1 MKIDKEATNMSNQMK
16 RDKSVELNKDKAKQE
31 KKEKERLEKER
42 KEREKKEKE
51 RLEKERKER
60 LEKERKEREKSMK
73 KSSSNLNQSQPP
85 PPQITSSATTSDI
98 NRLDTSEFNQQQQSQ
113 SQQPQIQ
120 QGGLPSSKS
129 ENVLSIFKKSSKSD
143 SKTKKQDTSAVQAP
157 LPKGN
162 FRCQVVYLDETVV
175 PFDLDKNAI
184 GEDLMSNV
192 CTHLELYEK
201 EYFSLTYRDVN
212 NMKFWLDHDKKIKTQ
227 LKGNI
232 GTVEPVFSFEVKF
245 YPPEPNVLQ
254 EEITR
259 YLLTLQ
265 LRHDIMDGKLPCTF
279 VTHALLGSYTAQA
292 ELGDYEDATQG
303 MLNSQQNING
313 LSGFDYLE
321 GFCFAP
327 NQTPELLAAI
337 AEFHKDHK

>member
-1 MKIDKEATNMSNQMK
+1 MKIDKEANMSNQMK
-16 RDKSVELNKDKAKQE
+16 RDKSADLSKDRAKQE

-51 RLEKERKER
+51 RLEKERKD
-60 LEKERKEREKSMK
+60 REKSMK
-73 KSSSNLNQSQPP
+73 KSSSTLNNQQNVQ
-85 PPQITSSATTSDI
+85 PPQITTSATTSDI
-98 NRLDTSEFNQQQQSQ
+98 NRLDSEYNQQQQAPQ
-113 SQQPQIQ
+113 SQIQ
-120 QGGLPSSKS
+120 QGGIPSSKS

-143 SKTKKQDTSAVQAP
+143 SKKKQDSIAAQSP
-157 LPKGN
+157 LAKGN
-162 FRCQVVYLDETVV
+162 FRCQVVFLDETVV
-175 PFDLDKNAI
+175 PFELDKNAI
-184 GEDLMSNV
+184 GEDLMTNV
-192 CTHLELYEK
+192 SAHLELEEK
-201 EYFSLTYRDVN
+201 AYFSLTYRDVN

-232 GTVEPVFSFEVKF
+232 GTMEPVFSFEVKF

-313 LSGFDYLE
+313 LSGFEYLE

>member
-1 MKIDKEATNMSNQMK
+1 MA
-16 RDKSVELNKDKAKQE
+16 
-31 KKEKERLEKER
+31 
-42 KEREKKEKE
+42 
-51 RLEKERKER
+51 
-60 LEKERKEREKSMK
+60 
-73 KSSSNLNQSQPP
+73 
-85 PPQITSSATTSDI
+85 
-98 NRLDTSEFNQQQQSQ
+98 
-113 SQQPQIQ
+113 
-120 QGGLPSSKS
+120 
-129 ENVLSIFKKSSKSD
+129 
-143 SKTKKQDTSAVQAP
+143 
-157 LPKGN
+157 
-162 FRCQVVYLDETVV
+162 
-175 PFDLDKNAI
+175 
-184 GEDLMSNV
+184 NV
-192 CTHLELYEK
+192 CSDLELVER

-232 GTVEPVFSFEVKF
+232 STLEPVFSFEVKF

-292 ELGDYEDATQG
+292 ELGDHDEATQEIAMG
-303 MLNSQQNING
+303 SQQNVNG

>member
-1 MKIDKEATNMSNQMK
+1 MKIDKEGNNMSNQQQQQIK
-16 RDKSVELNKDKAKQE
+16 RDKSADVSKDRAKQE

-60 LEKERKEREKSMK
+60 EKSMK
-73 KSSSNLNQSQPP
+73 KSASNLNQ
-85 PPQITSSATTSDI
+85 PQITNSATASDL
-98 NRLDTSEFNQQQQSQ
+98 NRDFSAGQQS
-113 SQQPQIQ
+113 
-120 QGGLPSSKS
+120 GGGGGIPTSKS
-129 ENVLSIFKKSSKSD
+129 ENVLSIFKKSGGGKSD
-143 SKTKKQDTSAVQAP
+143 SKAKKP
-157 LPKGN
+157 EEIPKGF
-162 FRCQVVYLDETVV
+162 FRCQVVYLDETVKS
-175 PFDLDKNAI
+175 FELEKNAI
-184 GEDLMSNV
+184 GEDLMTKV
-192 CTHLELYEK
+192 CEDLELIEK

-212 NMKFWLDHDKKIKTQ
+212 NMKFWLDHEKKIKTQ

-232 GTVEPVFSFEVKF
+232 GTMEPVFSFEVKF

-303 MLNSQQNING
+303 MTNSQQNING